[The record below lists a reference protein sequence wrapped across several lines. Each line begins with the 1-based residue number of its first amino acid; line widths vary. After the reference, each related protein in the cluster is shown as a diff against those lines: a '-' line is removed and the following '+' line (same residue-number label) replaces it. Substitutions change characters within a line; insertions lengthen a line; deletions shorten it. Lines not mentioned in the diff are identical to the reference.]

1 MIYHLNADGI
11 YYWISAIETAQLNRQ
26 RMIDSIGYG
35 NKHIFCG
42 IYSKESVYKRLT
54 DYGFDVDRVI
64 WIYDFYS
71 DFKLAPPSYS
81 VEKFESKLQ
90 NGFVKTT
97 NKDVIS
103 YSWEDSPVK
112 IKVKLENGYVFAS
125 GLYTGNILIS
135 VDYYTYEKNYTEF
148 FRDNKLYLRRFYN
161 INGSVAVD
169 EMFDESLD
177 DDKAMFLIANHMPM
191 SRGSFIENM
200 LLQILHK
207 DDIVLVDRYLV
218 RDFFSR
224 ALYEA
229 AKIFYIAHSTHCDF
243 HDSDDNFVKLFG
255 YGEKFRLKDR
265 CAGYIMATPKQA
277 EDAVKH
283 IEIMFGDKDYKKV
296 RAIPVGC
303 IDKLQYSENRKSNS
317 FVSVG
322 RLVSSKGFDTVIKAI
337 AKAKQF
343 VSDIR
348 LDIYGVGLLKS
359 YLEALIE
366 QFDCKDNIF
375 LCGYH
380 DLSSKYLEYDA
391 MITGTVYEGF
401 GLSCSEC
408 LGQGCPVICFDAPY
422 MGESLVEDGYN
433 GYVVHLDKDIDDNER
448 ADRLSEA
455 LIKYCRLDDNEK
467 QIMRKNVYKSAERY
481 LFKEVANLWNQFLTD
496 TTV

>member
-26 RMIDSIGYG
+26 RMMDSIGYD

-42 IYSKESVYKRLT
+42 IYSSESVYKRLT

-81 VEKFESKLQ
+81 VKKFESKLQ
-90 NGFVKTT
+90 DDFIKTV
-97 NKDVIS
+97 NRDAIS
-103 YSWEDSPVK
+103 YSWKDSPVT
-112 IKVKLENGYVFAS
+112 IKVKLEGGYVFAA
-125 GLYTGNILIS
+125 GLYMGDILIS
-135 VDYYTYEKNYTEF
+135 IDYYTYEKNYTEF
-148 FRDNKLYLRRFYN
+148 FRDDKIYFRRFYN
-161 INGSVAVD
+161 VNGSVSVD
-169 EMFDESLD
+169 EMFDESSE
-177 DDKAMFLIANHMPM
+177 DDKAMFLVANHMPM

-207 DDIVLVDRYLV
+207 DDIVLVDRYLLK
-218 RDFFSR
+218 DFFSR
-224 ALYEA
+224 MLYET
-229 AKIFYIAHSTHCDF
+229 AKIFYVGHSTHCDF
-243 HDSDDNFVKLFG
+243 YDSSDDFVKLFG
-255 YGEKFRLKDR
+255 YGEKFRFKDR

-296 RAIPVGC
+296 WAIPVGC
-303 IDKLQYSENRKSNS
+303 IDKLQYSENRKSNY

-322 RLVSSKGFDTVIKAI
+322 RLVPSKGFDTVIKAI
-337 AKAKQF
+337 AKAKLTIP
-343 VSDIR
+343 DIK
-348 LDIYGVGLLKS
+348 LDIYGIGFLKS
-359 YLEALIE
+359 YLETLIE

-375 LCGYH
+375 LRGYH

-391 MITGTVYEGF
+391 MVTGTVYEGF

-422 MGESLVEDGYN
+422 MGQSLVKDNYN
-433 GYVVHLDKDIDDNER
+433 GYVVRLDKDIDDNER

-455 LIKYCRLDDNEK
+455 LIKYCELTDKEK
-467 QIMRKNVYKSAERY
+467 QAMRENVYKSAERY
-481 LFKEVANLWNQFLTD
+481 LFKEVANLWSQFLTD